1 MVLIKPLQMTDYPL
15 RAPPTLLRQAALRPW
30 RDKNMHTANW
40 SYPTAVRFGAGRIRE
55 LAETCRTAGI
65 FRPLLV
71 TDRGLVNLPFLHAI
85 VDNLRADGLE
95 VSMFSDVDPNPTG
108 DNLDAGVEAFRS
120 GKHDGVVSVGGGS
133 ALDLGKLVGFM
144 AGQRRPVWDFEDI
157 GDWWTRADADA
168 IAPIVAVP
176 TTAGTG
182 SEVGRASVITNSA
195 TEEKKII
202 FHPKFLPTVVICD
215 PELTVGMPNFIT
227 AGTGLDAFA
236 HCVEAFC
243 SPHYHPMSQGMA
255 LEGMRLVKEYL
266 PRAYMDGSD
275 LEARAHM
282 MSAAIMGA
290 TAFQKGLGAIHAL
303 SHPIGA
309 MYHTHHGTT
318 NAVCMPAVLQFNKPA
333 ITEVITQAANYLNIA
348 GGLDGFC
355 AYVDE
360 LNASLGIP
368 KNLTGLGIEN
378 MDIDRVVAGALIDPS
393 TGGNPIK
400 MAKENTTALLLAC
413 I

>member
-1 MVLIKPLQMTDYPL
+1 MSI
-15 RAPPTLLRQAALRPW
+15 
-30 RDKNMHTANW
+30 TANW
-40 SYPTAVRFGAGRIRE
+40 SYPTAIRFGAGRISE
-55 LAETCRTAGI
+55 IADACAAAGI
-65 FRPLLV
+65 TRPLLV
-71 TDRGLVNLPFLHAI
+71 TDRGLANMDITTRTLDLLEAAGLSRAI
-85 VDNLRADGLE
+85 FA
-95 VSMFSDVDPNPTG
+95 DVDPNP
-108 DNLDAGVEAFRS
+108 NEKNAAAGVEAFKA
-120 GKHDGVVSVGGGS
+120 GGHDGVVAFGGGS
-133 ALDLGKLVGFM
+133 GLDLGKLVAFL
-144 AGQRRPVWDFEDI
+144 AGQTRPLWDFEDI

-182 SEVGRASVITNSA
+182 SEVGRASVITNSV

-202 FHPKFLPTVVICD
+202 FHPKFLPSVVICD
-215 PELTVGMPNFIT
+215 PELTVGMPAFIT

-266 PRAYMDGSD
+266 PRAYADGAD
-275 LEARAHM
+275 IEARAHM
-282 MSAAIMGA
+282 MSAAAMGA

-318 NAVCMPAVLQFNKPA
+318 NAVCMPAVLQFNKPEIA
-333 ITEVITQAANYLNIA
+333 GRIGQAANYLGIA
-348 GGLDGFC
+348 GGFDGFC
-355 AYVDE
+355 AYVDA

-368 KNLTGLGIEN
+368 KTLAGLGVEN
-378 MDIDRVVAGALIDPS
+378 PDIDRIVAGALADPS
-393 TGGNPIK
+393 TGGNPVE
-400 MAKENTTALLLAC
+400 MTRENTTKLLLAC
-413 I
+413 L